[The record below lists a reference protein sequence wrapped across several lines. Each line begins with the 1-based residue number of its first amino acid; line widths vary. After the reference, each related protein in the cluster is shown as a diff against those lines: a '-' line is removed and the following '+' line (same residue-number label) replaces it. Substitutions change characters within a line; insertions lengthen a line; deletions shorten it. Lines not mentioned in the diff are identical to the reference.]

1 METAISYNYIVFLTF
16 AIISSF
22 ITVLIAHNGYKF
34 DFPLLFNEITR
45 REPAI
50 SLEML
55 KGIYFAESL
64 EYLRQVHISGQYSSN
79 DTSSYT
85 GVNV

>member
-1 METAISYNYIVFLTF
+1 M
-16 AIISSF
+16 AIISSA

-50 SLEML
+50 SLDIL
-55 KGIYFAESL
+55 RGIYFADSL
-64 EYLRQVHISGQYSSN
+64 EYLRQVHMNNIHQINVLLSFCQLIVLSSG
-79 DTSSYT
+79 
-85 GVNV
+85 